1 MAILM
6 KLQLKRKVDF
16 PKEHLLY
23 NINPELAYEVKE
35 AWTNHKMIIDDSDK
49 EVWLSGAV
57 LKQYFK
63 EV

>member
-1 MAILM
+1 M
-6 KLQLKRKVDF
+6 KLQLKRKIDF

-23 NINPELAYEVKE
+23 NINPELAYEVKGN
-35 AWTNHKMIIDDSDK
+35 WTKHKMIIGDAGK

-63 EV
+63 EVI